1 MIRCDG
7 LDDLLDAAAVLAE
20 QPTPRGGWVGIVC
33 NARGPG
39 VVCADAC
46 ADAGLG
52 VAALSAETQAALREI
67 LPPASVVAGPV
78 QLVAAESPA
87 GIRAAVEHVA
97 ADPAAD
103 AVIAI
108 FVEHIATG
116 AYEMA
121 AALAA
126 AAPDLHAAG
135 IPLLTVFMT
144 PGPLPT
150 VLREGAEF
158 DPTKFSEW
166 LDAQDTVGP
175 KWRPR

>member
-20 QPTPRGGWVGIVC
+20 QPLAARRRRRDRR

-52 VAALSAETQAALREI
+52 VATLSRGDPGGAARRAAAE
-67 LPPASVVAGPV
+67 SVVAGPV

-87 GIRAAVEHVA
+87 GFRAAVELVA
-97 ADPAAD
+97 ADPAVD

-116 AYEMA
+116 ADDVA

-126 AAPDLHAAG
+126 AAPGAARRGHAA
-135 IPLLTVFMT
+135 
-144 PGPLPT
+144 
-150 VLREGAEF
+150 A
-158 DPTKFSEW
+158 
-166 LDAQDTVGP
+166 
-175 KWRPR
+175 RPSS